1 MIRQQMSATGA
12 ALSSPMT
19 LHMGPEMQ
27 DHIGRQLQA
36 VYNEILEESVPERF
50 IALLADLERRTTEKL

>member
-1 MIRQQMSATGA
+1 
-12 ALSSPMT
+12 MT